1 LDSHDSSLYPRV
13 RSRREAKAGAQKVF
27 ALKLELKV
35 AREKAVNLTTLHNPI
50 RGGAQPGS
58 IIVAVGGGKGGVG
71 KSFLSS
77 NLGIF
82 LANMGFNTVIIDCD
96 LGAPNLHTC
105 LGEPPPKLNF
115 HDYLCGKVDSI
126 IETAVATQFPK
137 LRLISGSNDHQE
149 LANISVQDQSR
160 LMSAIYNIDADFT
173 ILDLSAG
180 THTSTLDFFL
190 MAEQHIVTL
199 TPDPTSIE
207 NAYRFMRATFFRKI
221 KRFER
226 QLQLDSVVA
235 GLMQNAQEN
244 EIRVPSDLFAQ
255 VIRAEPQKGQEL
267 RNIMRRLSFDIVIN
281 QTRSSKDVQVGQS
294 IAAVS
299 KKYFGVNTTMLGY
312 LEYDN
317 AVWHALRKRRPLILE
332 FPHSALYSQILGIA
346 RDLSSPHLKKAV
358 I

>member
-1 LDSHDSSLYPRV
+1 M
-13 RSRREAKAGAQKVF
+13 
-27 ALKLELKV
+27 
-35 AREKAVNLTTLHNPI
+35 NLTTLNNPI
-50 RGGAQPGS
+50 RGSAQPGS
-58 IIVAVGGGKGGVG
+58 IIVVVGGGKGGIG

-105 LGEPPPKLNF
+105 LGEEPPKVNF
-115 HDYLCGKVDSI
+115 HNFLTGKMDNFVDC
-126 IETAVATQFPK
+126 AVATQFPK
-137 LRLISGSNDHQE
+137 LRFISGSNDHQE
-149 LANISVQDQSR
+149 LANISVYDQSR
-160 LMSAIYNIDADFT
+160 LMGAIYGLEADFT

-180 THTSTLDFFL
+180 THTSTLDLFL
-190 MAEQHIVTL
+190 MAERHIVAL

-207 NAYRFMRATFFRKI
+207 NAYRFMRAAFFRKI
-221 KRFER
+221 KRYER
-226 QLQLDSVVA
+226 QLQLDAVVA

-244 EIRVPSDLFAQ
+244 EIRVPSDLFNQ
-255 VIRAEPQKGQEL
+255 IIRLEPNKGQEL
-267 RNIMRRLSFDIVIN
+267 KNIMRRLSFDIVIN
-281 QTRSSKDVQVGQS
+281 QTRSTKEVQLGQS

-299 KKYFGVNTTMLGY
+299 KKYFGLHTNFLGH

-332 FPHSALYSQILGIA
+332 FPHSNLYSQILSIA
-346 RDLSSPHLKKAV
+346 RDLASPHLKKAV

>member
-1 LDSHDSSLYPRV
+1 M
-13 RSRREAKAGAQKVF
+13 
-27 ALKLELKV
+27 
-35 AREKAVNLTTLHNPI
+35 NLTTLQNPI
-50 RGGAQPGS
+50 RGSSQPGS

-105 LGEPPPKLNF
+105 LGESPPKMNF
-115 HDYLCGKVDSI
+115 HDYLSGRIDSI
-126 IETAVATQFPK
+126 SEAAAATQFPK
-137 LRLISGSNDHQE
+137 LRYISGGNDHQE
-149 LANISVQDQSR
+149 LANITVHDQSR
-160 LMSAIYNIDADFT
+160 LMSAMYNLEADFT

-190 MAEQHIVTL
+190 MAERHIIAL

-207 NAYRFMRATFFRKI
+207 NAYRFMRAAFFRKI

-235 GLMQNAQEN
+235 GLMQNAQDN
-244 EIRVPSDLFAQ
+244 EIRVPSDLFNQ
-255 VIRAEPQKGQEL
+255 IIKAEPAKGQEL
-267 RNIMRRLSFDIVIN
+267 KKIMRRLTFDIVIN
-281 QTRSSKDVQVGQS
+281 QTRTSKDVQVGQS
-294 IAAVS
+294 IASVS
-299 KKYFGVNTTMLGY
+299 KKYFGLHTSMLGH
-312 LEYDN
+312 LDYDN
-317 AVWHALRKRRPLILE
+317 AVWHALRKRRPLLLE
-332 FPHSALYSQILGIA
+332 FPHSPLYSQILSIA
-346 RDLSSPHLKKAV
+346 RDLASPHLKKAV